1 MIEPSDDYIR
11 GYEDARKR
19 LPAAKLPQEPL
30 DRMSDTL
37 KDAWRAYVER
47 RAFLPLDYEERYFR
61 EFHGMSTSDMEE
73 KP

>member
-19 LPAAKLPQEPL
+19 LSAPELPQPPL

-37 KDAWRAYVER
+37 KDAWRRYVARE
-47 RAFLPLDYEERYFR
+47 AFLPLEYEERYFR
-61 EFHGMSTSDMEE
+61 ELHGMGTEDLDR
-73 KP
+73 